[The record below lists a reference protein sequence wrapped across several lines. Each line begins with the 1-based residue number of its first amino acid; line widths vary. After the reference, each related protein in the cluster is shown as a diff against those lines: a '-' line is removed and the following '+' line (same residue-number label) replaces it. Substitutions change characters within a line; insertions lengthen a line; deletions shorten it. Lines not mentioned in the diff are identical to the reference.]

1 MVAYWV
7 HIPEVVGSI
16 PISATKLWLITD
28 ILKAK
33 EWVIIQLE
41 TCEKE
46 WTMSLTGTKTDIV
59 VAVNQMKD

>member
-7 HIPEVVGSI
+7 HIPEVIGSI

-33 EWVIIQLE
+33 EWVII
-41 TCEKE
+41 
-46 WTMSLTGTKTDIV
+46 
-59 VAVNQMKD
+59 